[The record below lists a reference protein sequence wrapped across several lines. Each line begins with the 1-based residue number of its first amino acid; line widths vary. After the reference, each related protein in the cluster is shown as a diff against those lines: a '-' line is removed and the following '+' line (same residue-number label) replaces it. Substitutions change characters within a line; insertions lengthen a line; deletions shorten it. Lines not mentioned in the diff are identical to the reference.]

1 MNNIILVRVA
11 TEKIAYVNWIMQGF
25 GHLSTGNTIDADKGL
40 ILFYPTPYTLIQV
53 LDIIK
58 NLPFE
63 AEILETSFGE

>member
-1 MNNIILVRVA
+1 MNNIIFVRVA

-25 GHLSTGNTIDADKGL
+25 GHLSTGNTIDADKVL
-40 ILFYPTPYTLIQV
+40 MLFYPTLYTLIQI

-63 AEILETSFGE
+63 EEIFETSFGE